1 MKLKH
6 FWKAAACFA
15 AAALVL
21 LPARVSAR
29 ELGSREY
36 YCYYEDGTPS
46 KVTTSRDF
54 YTGIYANGTPLLFV
68 DGVMYEDAEPYGV
81 LDANDKHIYTKTIT
95 NNSSANAKPSDYDQE
110 YLENWVSVH
119 TGGVDDTWYGDA
131 QLHVINT
138 KLYAVRVNNV
148 KNAEV
153 TIQNSRLNSY
163 YIENANGNVNTIVSD
178 GTTLS
183 SIEFSSERDESVPVV
198 VKGNITLKL
207 KDASSRYISAFGT
220 VYGDT
225 RIELQGSSVK
235 QIQAAHNTG
244 NGNSRGNVIF
254 TAKNS
259 KIGWLCGVGDDERG
273 HGGTVNGD
281 IEIDLEQTTEADNS
295 LFKVSGY
302 TTYSEDNVTYTVNG
316 KSTVKLTD
324 CVMDEI
330 CDTCDGESQN
340 VVSTTAVIYAKNVTL
355 NDNYDGS
362 CYANDV
368 HISGNFVGN
377 ISANYVRFGN
387 NAQITGT
394 VEVLKQL
401 SGKAEFLSYDD
412 SIAFGQDAAI
422 AKGTKI
428 HIVPVKKTTDGKYEP
443 CKTSEQLLYRIGICF
458 FNKQDPDKYKSYF
471 TCDYNELEPR
481 QATGF
486 LDYSEL
492 RVKNSKP
499 CSSTGHKWKRA
510 ADSGWVDVERYADW
524 NNTAPTCTKSGWE
537 VYYCTVCMAYDETL
551 HEVKPLG
558 HAYAASVTA
567 PTTEKGGYTTY
578 TCKRCKD
585 SYKTDFTDPLP
596 KNDTADKDTEKKDD
610 VTGNDTEKKDDVT
623 GNDTEK
629 KDDVTGGDT
638 EKKDDV
644 TGGDTE
650 KKDDVTGNDTEKKDD
665 VTGNDTEKK
674 DDVTGGDT
682 EKKDDVTGNDTE
694 KKDDATGSDTEKKD
708 DVTGNDTEKKDDTTS
723 GNTGN
728 TTNSTTISVNKLQ
741 IRMASTAVYSGK
753 SLKPSVTVKNGKK
766 TLKNGRDYKVTYKN
780 NKNVGTAT
788 VTITGK
794 GSYKGS
800 KKLTFKILPKEAVL
814 SGVQSKTAKTVWVKW
829 KRDSAVTG
837 YVIQYSTDKN
847 FKKDVKKVTVTKNKT
862 SSITLKKLK
871 SKKNYYV
878 RVASYKKVNGKTYTG
893 KYSDVKKI
901 KVK

>member
-1 MKLKH
+1 MKIKY
-6 FWKAAACFA
+6 FWKAAVCFA

-21 LPARVSAR
+21 LPDRVSAR
-29 ELGSREY
+29 ELGSGEY

-46 KVTTSRDF
+46 KVTASQYF
-54 YTGIYANGTPLLFV
+54 YNGIYANGTPLLFV

-95 NNSSANAKPSDYDQE
+95 KNSGANAKPSDYDQE

-138 KLYAVRVNNV
+138 KLHDVRVNNV
-148 KNAEV
+148 KNAEAA
-153 TIQNSRLNSY
+153 IQNSKLNGY
-163 YIENANGNVNTIVSD
+163 YIENVNGNVNTTVSD

-183 SIEFSSERDESVPVV
+183 SIEFYNMDASERDESAPAV

-207 KDASSRYISAFGT
+207 KDASSGCISAHGT

-225 RIELQGSSVK
+225 CIELQGSSVK

-244 NGNSRGNVIF
+244 NGNSRGNVSF

-259 KIGWLCGVGDDERG
+259 KIGRLYGVRDDQCGG
-273 HGGTVNGD
+273 GGTVNGD
-281 IEIDLEQTTEADNS
+281 IEINLEQVTKTDKY
-295 LFKVSGY
+295 LFEVSGY
-302 TTYSEDNVTYTVNG
+302 TTYSEDGVTYTVNG
-316 KSTVKLTD
+316 KSTVRLTD
-324 CVMDEI
+324 CVMDGI
-330 CDTCDGESQN
+330 CDRTSVEKQEYI
-340 VVSTTAVIYAKNVTL
+340 STSAVIYAKNVTL
-355 NDNYDGS
+355 LDQYDGT
-362 CYANDV
+362 CFANDM
-368 HISGNFVGN
+368 HISGSFAGD
-377 ISANYVRFGN
+377 ISANYVRFENG
-387 NAQITGT
+387 AQITGT

-412 SIAFGQDAAI
+412 SIALGQNAVI
-422 AKGTKI
+422 ADGTKI
-428 HIVPVKKTTDGKYEP
+428 HIVPVKKTTDGKYES
-443 CKTSEQLLYRIGICF
+443 CKTSEQLLHRIGICF
-458 FNKQDPDKYKSYF
+458 FNKQDPGKYRDYF
-471 TCDYNELEPR
+471 TCDYNELESR
-481 QATGF
+481 QAYS
-486 LDYSEL
+486 LKYSEL
-492 RVKNSKP
+492 RVKSSVSCN
-499 CSSTGHKWKRA
+499 STGHNWERA
-510 ADSGWVDVERYADW
+510 ADSGWVDVENYAKKKDIS
-524 NNTAPTCTKSGWE
+524 PTCTESGWE
-537 VYYCTVCMAYDETL
+537 VYYCTACMAYDETL

-578 TCKRCKD
+578 TCKRCKN

-596 KNDTADKDTEKKDD
+596 KDDTADKDTEKKDD

-623 GNDTEK
+623 GGNTGK
-629 KDDVTGGDT
+629 KDDETGSDT

-665 VTGNDTEKK
+665 VTG
-674 DDVTGGDT
+674 GDT
-682 EKKDDVTGNDTE
+682 EKKDD
-694 KKDDATGSDTEKKD
+694 AAGSDTGKKD
-708 DVTGNDTEKKDDTTS
+708 NTAGSNTEKTDDTTD
-723 GNTGN
+723 GNAGKT
-728 TTNSTTISVNKLQ
+728 TTISVNKLQ
-741 IRMASTAVYSGK
+741 IRMASTAVYNGK

-766 TLKNGRDYKVTYKN
+766 TLKNGRDYKITYKN
-780 NKNVGTAT
+780 KKNVGTAT

-800 KKLTFKILPKEAVL
+800 KKLTFKILPKKAVL
-814 SGVQSKTAKTVWVKW
+814 SGVQSKKAKTVSVKW

-847 FKKDVKKVTVTKNKT
+847 FKKGVKKVTVTKNKT
-862 SSITLKKLK
+862 LSITIKKLK
-871 SKKNYYV
+871 SKKKYYV
-878 RVASYKKVNGKTYTG
+878 RVASYKKVNGKIYTG
-893 KYSDVKKI
+893 KYSDVKKT